1 MTIQRANSIYCKTL
15 FFRRVL
21 ISRFPDVENLLHF
34 NFVDFPVNFIK
45 QFCFLFLLV
54 PQTNVIIKIRPVLL
68 FILHIRRILHIVS
81 WKSWYSMQTKSW
93 WWAIQKICMYLILRF
108 YLNRENWMLAKYTC
122 FTVLVA
128 KAQSVIKTC
137 AQSYPAYTL
146 YCIKC
151 L

>member
-68 FILHIRRILHIVS
+68 FILHIRKILHIVS
-81 WKSWYSMQTKSW
+81 WKS
-93 WWAIQKICMYLILRF
+93 
-108 YLNRENWMLAKYTC
+108 
-122 FTVLVA
+122 
-128 KAQSVIKTC
+128 
-137 AQSYPAYTL
+137 
-146 YCIKC
+146 
-151 L
+151 